1 MAHTPKS
8 IKVKVEAETS
18 PLVAGAREF
27 TVRAVCNYPAP
38 LATNGGG
45 FAGCT
50 RDEGHEG
57 DHELLIRWTR

>member
-1 MAHTPKS
+1 MAKTPKS
-8 IKVKVEAETS
+8 ITVKLDTTVSPFVE
-18 PLVAGAREF
+18 GAREF

-57 DHELLIRWTR
+57 DHELLIRWAR